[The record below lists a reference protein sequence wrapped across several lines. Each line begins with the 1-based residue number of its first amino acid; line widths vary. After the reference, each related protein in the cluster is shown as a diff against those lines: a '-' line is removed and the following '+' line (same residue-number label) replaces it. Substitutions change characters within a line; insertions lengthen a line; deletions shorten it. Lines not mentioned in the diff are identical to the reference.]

1 MLVEFSC
8 FGHSVNC
15 LSESLLTFLS
25 STKPK
30 PRIAWEVAGV
40 KELLSNCCHF
50 DATFSAVFYRTSA
63 LSLAAKGCTILGLQR
78 GEASQGLE
86 SPHFFG
92 PDRREL
98 NKPRKKSKSFVLK
111 RSGWFQVDTGQ

>member
-8 FGHSVNC
+8 FGHGVIC

-63 LSLAAKGCTILGLQR
+63 LLSQLRVVQSWACSGARQARDLRARTFWARLARTQQVAERVKIICFKALRL
-78 GEASQGLE
+78 
-86 SPHFFG
+86 
-92 PDRREL
+92 
-98 NKPRKKSKSFVLK
+98 V
-111 RSGWFQVDTGQ
+111 SG